1 MEEGVRRFISEPV
14 NVFPIQIAPDKVV
27 RIHGI
32 DHDITKEQAEKIC
45 RVVMAMVKPEE
56 LTP

>member
-1 MEEGVRRFISEPV
+1 MRRFISEPV